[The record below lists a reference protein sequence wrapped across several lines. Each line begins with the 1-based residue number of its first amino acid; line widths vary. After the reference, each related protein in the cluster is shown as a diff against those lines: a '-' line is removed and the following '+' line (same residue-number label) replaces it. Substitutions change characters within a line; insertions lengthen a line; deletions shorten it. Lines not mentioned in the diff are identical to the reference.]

1 MTPLRGL
8 TPAWPGLLQ
17 PSASS
22 QRDSPRLLLRAFGH
36 VVLWSD
42 VSRVRCV
49 TGSTVVTT
57 CSFVPVDDDRPWGP
71 AGLREHLPECRLPS
85 QHPHPKL
92 LPPRGHLPP
101 SSVPSWPSEC
111 SGRLPAS
118 SWHTGT
124 FPLPHAVLPRAQRT
138 AVRGLCVHTLHTALV
153 LSSVVDS
160 ETHQGESGVSRP
172 SSLLNRSIAFS
183 LPDGRFPLYRD
194 PRSGPSWPRDPTHSA
209 GCSCLP
215 SLPAASCEG
224 QRGSP
229 SPRDWAGTPSSLTRM
244 AAHPSSLSWRPAR
257 ITGVLGCAGVLGPG
271 PVPTTA
277 LGLQHCEQC
286 PPRACSPARQWSS
299 PTGCVELWL
308 L

>member
-1 MTPLRGL
+1 MAQCDVSVLISQQGAFPEGRGHLRKSIKKKKKEQGSGWEECRTALHFTVSWIALSRGAAAGLVTPLRGL
-8 TPAWPGLLQ
+8 TPARPGLLQ

-118 SWHTGT
+118 SWHTGM

-138 AVRGLCVHTLHTALV
+138 AVRGLCVHTPAH
-153 LSSVVDS
+153 
-160 ETHQGESGVSRP
+160 GPRP
-172 SSLLNRSIAFS
+172 LLGGF
-183 LPDGRFPLYRD
+183 
-194 PRSGPSWPRDPTHSA
+194 
-209 GCSCLP
+209 
-215 SLPAASCEG
+215 
-224 QRGSP
+224 
-229 SPRDWAGTPSSLTRM
+229 
-244 AAHPSSLSWRPAR
+244 
-257 ITGVLGCAGVLGPG
+257 
-271 PVPTTA
+271 
-277 LGLQHCEQC
+277 
-286 PPRACSPARQWSS
+286 
-299 PTGCVELWL
+299 
-308 L
+308 